1 MSLAEIY
8 IDVDISLKQDIHLKE
23 ISDTLNKIL
32 ESVPDIESKRRDPRI
47 VELVCQYIENYA
59 KDKKYNLDKKQ
70 IAVNFLKKRFGLQ
83 PEELRDLDV
92 QIDRDMRH
100 GIIRKVPTSTIV
112 KKAVLRFLKKKVVG

>member
-59 KDKKYNLDKKQ
+59 KDKKYKLDKKQ

>member
-32 ESVPDIESKRRDPRI
+32 ESVPDIESKRRDPHI

>member
-32 ESVPDIESKRRDPRI
+32 ESVPDVETKRRDPRI

-59 KDKKYNLDKKQ
+59 KDKKYKLDKKQ
-70 IAVNFLKKRFGLQ
+70 IAVNFLKKRFNLQ

-112 KKAVLRFLKKKVVG
+112 KKVICRFLKKKVVG